1 MDETGSSVFTVPQL
15 YAAMLF
21 GYLFPSPPS
30 QCMFFVQVRIH
41 PAEDFTPPH
50 LPTLHSLQGGKGSRS
65 STKSVSFAPG
75 TGSASDRVIPKGS
88 RDVQRCPRYAMYAL
102 DFVVQSLFQ
111 IQLVVHLT
119 GLAHRLS
126 TVLAQLTPLLSFT
139 GFDLY
144 PFCRCPDS
152 IILLLI
158 QSPYKHVLI
167 APNIS

>member
-1 MDETGSSVFTVPQL
+1 
-15 YAAMLF
+15 
-21 GYLFPSPPS
+21 
-30 QCMFFVQVRIH
+30 
-41 PAEDFTPPH
+41 
-50 LPTLHSLQGGKGSRS
+50 
-65 STKSVSFAPG
+65 
-75 TGSASDRVIPKGS
+75 
-88 RDVQRCPRYAMYAL
+88 MYAL

-158 QSPYKHVLI
+158 QSLYKHVLI